1 MEENSKLPIIILC
14 EQPFN
19 SITNNE
25 ASYSSLQGIAYAKY
39 LRRVEKKRNPIIFT
53 SFLSPDQ
60 LLDKPNT
67 RIITAIGHG
76 YLQIPYTELQLQEVI
91 YTISPLNDIQL
102 NDIIINFCQLRS
114 AVRESFHIF
123 KGKLR
128 EIKGSLLSNK
138 HKTEKYKIEFKNYE
152 KNLLKDASAYPLILI
167 EFRRLVTDFQDTS
180 RIEMITEVTEEQ
192 FSRFLPPDSD
202 EVEYIDV
209 EPKPWKILF
218 LDDKPSELQ
227 DIFKEIEN
235 RKISYQVATSSVE
248 AKNVVENDKLN
259 LYTVI
264 VSDYRLFESKS
275 EWKEPRM
282 QAEQGYDF
290 LLWLS
295 QKHRFYSMIALS
307 GLSKWFLMESF
318 RKHQVNV
325 KVYSKN
331 NVLTENGARLF
342 VDDLEYLGD
351 RQYEVLCNQPK
362 AKLWH
367 EDTEKAGKITNYAL
381 KPYYIYH
388 RNHPTY
394 ESVEKELNIIA
405 EKVAREIEY
414 ALDEKGNNFAPIISA
429 KGNALTNMKGKIV
442 DEYEVFQLK
451 LLYRR
456 IFYYLTL
463 KGFHRDAISR
473 LLHRGDTDSEKDM
486 SEQLI
491 KQIPYYLGI
500 QTEGDI
506 PYWLLVEEVYFLQ
519 HYMNLPLYEAAK
531 MMDQTYVI
539 FNDYI
544 NRYLPK
550 KIEAKEELAR
560 YVCRGD
566 IKAVS
571 INEAHI
577 ILNKMA
583 VILDPNLAQKLVD
596 EIEEVISI
604 LSKGLS
610 KFKLLEDSA
619 KKIEE
624 LRTKISKKIAKS

>member
-1 MEENSKLPIIILC
+1 MEENSKSPIIILC

-39 LRRVEKKRNPIIFT
+39 LRRVEKKCNPIIFT

-76 YLQIPYTELQLQEVI
+76 YLQIPYTEVQLQEVI
-91 YTISPLNDIQL
+91 DTISPLNEIQL

-128 EIKGSLLSNK
+128 EIKGSLLSNEQ
-138 HKTEKYKIEFKNYE
+138 KTEKYKIEFTNYE

-227 DIFKEIEN
+227 DIFKEIES
-235 RKISYQVATSSVE
+235 RKISYQVVTSSVE

-275 EWKEPRM
+275 EWKESRM

-295 QKHRFYSMIALS
+295 QKQRFYSMIALS

-429 KGNALTNMKGKIV
+429 KGNALTNMKGKII

-506 PYWLLVEEVYFLQ
+506 PYRLLVEEVYFLQ

-544 NRYLPK
+544 NRYLPQ

-577 ILNKMA
+577 ILNKIS